1 MNCVAVGLLFH
12 PPDEHIA
19 AKNNSKWSWPKLYV
33 NRYVIETFVFPT
45 NSLNRHST
53 LLIATRKP
61 RKPVLRFV
69 FTIGV
74 PQESVRALMYCI
86 ASVRNG
92 YHACLFDSHSGLL

>member
-1 MNCVAVGLLFH
+1 MNWVAVGLLFH
-12 PPDEHIA
+12 PPDECNA
-19 AKNNSKWSWPKLYV
+19 AKNNSKWSWLNLYV

-74 PQESVRALMYCI
+74 LVRALINVLHCF
-86 ASVRNG
+86 
-92 YHACLFDSHSGLL
+92 C